1 MVSIRLSLVSL
12 YNNGLDKIIHTYLT
26 LEYISIVLFGL
37 ILILF
42 SVGSTYLNFEKDN
55 KTNGGDVEYKS
66 WKQKKKEYNKVE
78 NRNEN

>member
-1 MVSIRLSLVSL
+1 M
-12 YNNGLDKIIHTYLT
+12 IHTYLT
-26 LEYISIVLFGL
+26 LECISIVLFGL

>member
-12 YNNGLDKIIHTYLT
+12 YNNGLDNMIHTYIT

>member
-12 YNNGLDKIIHTYLT
+12 YNNGLDNMIHTYLT

-66 WKQKKKEYNKVE
+66 KD
-78 NRNEN
+78 

>member
-12 YNNGLDKIIHTYLT
+12 YNNGLDNMIHTYLT